1 MSEATVLDVIGADL
15 GDEAAKRII
24 GHQSLSSHLRP
35 PPPDNG
41 YNSLKRA
48 KMLSERPLGEDYRWI
63 PAIGHAR

>member
-1 MSEATVLDVIGADL
+1 VSEATVLDVIGADL

-48 KMLSERPLGEDYRWI
+48 ERPLGEDYRWI